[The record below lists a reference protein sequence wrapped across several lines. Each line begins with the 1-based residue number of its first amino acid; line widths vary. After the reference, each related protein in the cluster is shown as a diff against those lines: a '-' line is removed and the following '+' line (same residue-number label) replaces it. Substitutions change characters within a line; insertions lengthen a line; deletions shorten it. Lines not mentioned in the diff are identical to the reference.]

1 MRYDPAGNNRFS
13 NRWLEDGSYVRLKN
27 VTLAY
32 TIPSAISKHAAIQ
45 NLRVYVTGQ
54 NLITWTHYLGYDSE
68 VSANP
73 FSTTNPGV
81 DYGVYPQSR
90 TYTVGLNATF

>member
-1 MRYDPAGNNRFS
+1 MTRLEHDYYSYMGYDP
-13 NRWLEDGSYVRLKN
+13 
-27 VTLAY
+27 
-32 TIPSAISKHAAIQ
+32 
-45 NLRVYVTGQ
+45 
-54 NLITWTHYLGYDSE
+54 E

-90 TYTVGLNATF
+90 TYTVGLNANF